1 RAHVG
6 TEGEP
11 GTPGARMLRR
21 LRRPR
26 VRSPRTGRARAG
38 RRARDHAHVR
48 GRAVRVS
55 GGRRVVSFRGGRTRE
70 ARVSDR
76 ILIEGIKFH
85 GFHGLT
91 KLERQV
97 GVRLSVDVSLEID
110 LGRSAR
116 SDRIADTI
124 DYRKVHARV
133 LEISRA
139 RSHKLLE
146 SFGLALLDALLEE
159 FPVD

>member
-1 RAHVG
+1 
-6 TEGEP
+6 
-11 GTPGARMLRR
+11 
-21 LRRPR
+21 
-26 VRSPRTGRARAG
+26 
-38 RRARDHAHVR
+38 
-48 GRAVRVS
+48 
-55 GGRRVVSFRGGRTRE
+55 
-70 ARVSDR
+70 VSDR

-159 FPVD
+159 FPVDRVAVTIRKETPVLDGIVSAVGVEMARDRATAGRR

>member
-1 RAHVG
+1 
-6 TEGEP
+6 
-11 GTPGARMLRR
+11 M
-21 LRRPR
+21 
-26 VRSPRTGRARAG
+26 
-38 RRARDHAHVR
+38 
-48 GRAVRVS
+48 
-55 GGRRVVSFRGGRTRE
+55 
-70 ARVSDR
+70 SDR

-159 FPVD
+159 FPVDRCVVTIRKETPVLDGIVSAVGVEMARERASAGRR